1 MLLKPFKRKSAVQKG
16 ILKSLHHKS
25 GREGAPDVAP
35 VIEEDGG
42 DNADFT
48 QLAAIA
54 RPKEADTAEGG
65 KGSWRIT
72 SFSFE

>member
-16 ILKSLHHKS
+16 ILNPLNHGS
-25 GREGAPDVAP
+25 GGKGAPDVAP

-42 DNADFT
+42 DNVDFT

-54 RPKEADTAEGG
+54 QPKEAETVEGG
-65 KGSWRIT
+65 KGSWRIIC
-72 SFSFE
+72 FSFE